1 MNHTATPQALL
12 PHHRGW
18 RGWRG
23 WLTGCGV
30 CLALLCQSAGA
41 VAPASATGTTGTIGT
56 IGPIGPIGTISP
68 EELKEL
74 RARIEALKKD
84 IASTEGDRTE
94 AADALRESE
103 RAISEANRELRDLSS
118 GRQDAEKR
126 LHELGRQSKSAKA
139 DADDQTKRLERLIR
153 DQYMHRERG
162 FVQMLFSGENPA
174 AAARD
179 LHYASYASRAE
190 ARLIENLRASLKAL
204 QTLAGA
210 ARDKSVELADIETRQ
225 RAERVQLAKESEVR
239 RKVMRELSSKIRTQR
254 KEVTT
259 LEQNEK
265 RLSNLILKL
274 AQMVRTPASK
284 PASDRLRR
292 AGERSGVRTD
302 STPEAG
308 FAGAFATLKGKLRLP
323 TRGELASR
331 FGTPREEGGTTWKGL
346 FIKAAPGE
354 DVKAIAPGRV
364 VFADWMRGFGNLLIV
379 DHGAEY
385 LSIYG
390 NNETVYKQAG
400 ENVASGDTIAR
411 VGNSGGNPETGL
423 YFEVRFKG
431 MPFDPLSWIK
441 R

>member
-1 MNHTATPQALL
+1 MNHTAAPQTHP
-12 PHHRGW
+12 PHHPRW

-30 CLALLCQSAGA
+30 CLALLCHSAGVISA
-41 VAPASATGTTGTIGT
+41 TSPASTTGPAGTTGTI
-56 IGPIGPIGTISP
+56 SP
-68 EELKEL
+68 EQLKEL

-84 IASTEGDRTE
+84 ITLTEGDRTE

-103 RAISEANRELRDLSS
+103 RAISEANRELRDLS
-118 GRQDAEKR
+118 GARQEAEKR
-126 LHELGRQSKSAKA
+126 LRELGRQSKSAKA
-139 DADDQTKRLERLIR
+139 GADDQTKRLERLIR

-162 FVQMLFSGENPA
+162 YVQMLFSGENPA
-174 AAARD
+174 AAARE

-190 ARLIENLRASLKAL
+190 ARLIENLRASLKDL

-225 RAERVQLAKESEVR
+225 RAERAQLAKESEAR

-254 KEVTT
+254 KEVST

-265 RLSNLILKL
+265 RLSSLILKL
-274 AQMVRTPASK
+274 AQMVRAPASK
-284 PASDRLRR
+284 AASDRPRR
-292 AGERSGVRTD
+292 AGERSGERTD

-346 FIKAAPGE
+346 FIKAAQGE

-379 DHGAEY
+379 DHGSEY

-431 MPFDPLSWIK
+431 SPFDPLSWIK

>member
-1 MNHTATPQALL
+1 MNPFTAPLSHQ
-12 PHHRGW
+12 PHRHR
-18 RGWRG
+18 RGG
-23 WLTGCGV
+23 WLWCGGL
-30 CLALLCQSAGA
+30 CLLLLFQNAL
-41 VAPASATGTTGTIGT
+41 AT
-56 IGPIGPIGTISP
+56 SP

-74 RARIEALKKD
+74 RARIEALKKE

-103 RAISEANRELRDLSS
+103 RAISEANRELRNLS
-118 GRQDAEKR
+118 GTRQEAEKR
-126 LHELGRQSKSAKA
+126 LYELGRQSKTTKS
-139 DADDQTKRLERLIR
+139 DVDEQTKRLERLIR

-162 FVQMLFSGENPA
+162 YVQMLFSGENPA
-174 AAARD
+174 AAARE
-179 LHYASYASRAE
+179 LHYASHASRAE
-190 ARLIENLRASLKAL
+190 ARLIENLRASLKEL

-210 ARDKSVELADIETRQ
+210 AREKSMELADIEARQ
-225 RAERVQLAKESEVR
+225 RAERAQLAKESGAR
-239 RKVMRELSSKIRTQR
+239 RRVMRELSSKIRTQR

-274 AQMVRTPASK
+274 AQMVRAPAPK
-284 PASDRLRR
+284 AAPDRPRR
-292 AGERSGVRTD
+292 PGERVE
-302 STPEAG
+302 STPEPG
-308 FAGAFATLKGKLRLP
+308 FMGAFATLKGKLRLP

-331 FGTPREEGGTTWKGL
+331 FGAPRAEGGTTWKGL
-346 FIKAAPGE
+346 FIKAAQGE
-354 DVKAIAPGRV
+354 DVKAVAPGRV

-379 DHGAEY
+379 DHGSEY

-390 NNETVYKQAG
+390 NNETVYKQVG

-423 YFEVRFKG
+423 YFEIRFKG
-431 MPFDPLSWIK
+431 SPFDPLSWIK

>member
-1 MNHTATPQALL
+1 M
-12 PHHRGW
+12 
-18 RGWRG
+18 
-23 WLTGCGV
+23 
-30 CLALLCQSAGA
+30 CLALLGQSAGA
-41 VAPASATGTTGTIGT
+41 ATA
-56 IGPIGPIGTISP
+56 

-74 RARIEALKKD
+74 RTRIETLKQD
-84 IASTEGDRTE
+84 IASSEGERSE

-103 RAISEANRELRDLSS
+103 RAISEANRELRNLS
-118 GRQDAEKR
+118 GTRQETEKR
-126 LHELGRQSKSAKA
+126 LHELGRQSQGAQA
-139 DADDQTKRLERLIR
+139 GADDLTRRLERLIR

-162 FVQMLFSGENPA
+162 YVQMLFSGENPA
-174 AAARD
+174 AAARE

-190 ARLIENLRASLKAL
+190 ARLIENLRASLKQL
-204 QTLAGA
+204 QALAGA
-210 ARDKSVELADIETRQ
+210 ARDKSNQLADIETRQ
-225 RAERVQLAKESEVR
+225 RAERAQLAKESEVR
-239 RKVMRELSSKIRTQR
+239 RKVMRELSSKIRAQR

-265 RLSNLILKL
+265 RLSKLILKL
-274 AQMVRTPASK
+274 AQMVRTPSPKSA
-284 PASDRLRR
+284 PDRPRR
-292 AGERSGVRTD
+292 PGARID
-302 STPEAG
+302 SRPEAG
-308 FAGAFATLKGKLRLP
+308 VAEAGVAEAHFAGAFATLKGKLRLP
-323 TRGELASR
+323 TRGALVSR
-331 FGTPREEGGTTWKGL
+331 FGTPREGGGTTWKGL
-346 FIKAAPGE
+346 FIMAAQGE

-431 MPFDPLSWIK
+431 APFDPLSWIK

>member
-1 MNHTATPQALL
+1 M
-12 PHHRGW
+12 
-18 RGWRG
+18 
-23 WLTGCGV
+23 
-30 CLALLCQSAGA
+30 LLCHSAGA
-41 VAPASATGTTGTIGT
+41 S
-56 IGPIGPIGTISP
+56 SP
-68 EELKEL
+68 EDLKEL

-103 RAISEANRELRDLSS
+103 RAISEANRELRNLS
-118 GRQDAEKR
+118 GLRQDAEKR
-126 LHELGRQSKSAKA
+126 LQELGRQGKSVKTG
-139 DADDQTKRLERLIR
+139 ADDQTKRLERLIR

-162 FVQMLFSGENPA
+162 YVQMLFSGENPA
-174 AAARD
+174 AAARA

-190 ARLIENLRASLKAL
+190 ARLIENLRTSLKQL
-204 QTLAGA
+204 HTLAGA
-210 ARDKSVELADIETRQ
+210 ARDKSIELADIEARQ
-225 RAERVQLAKESEVR
+225 LAGRAQLAKESEAR
-239 RKVMRELSSKIRTQR
+239 RRVMRELSSKIRTQR

-274 AQMVRTPASK
+274 AQMVRAPAPKSA
-284 PASDRLRR
+284 PERPRR
-292 AGERSGVRTD
+292 PGERVE
-302 STPEAG
+302 STPEVG
-308 FAGAFATLKGKLRLP
+308 FVGAFATLKGKLRLP

-331 FGTPREEGGTTWKGL
+331 FGTAREEGGTTWKGL
-346 FIKAAPGE
+346 FIKAAQGE

-379 DHGAEY
+379 DHGSEY

-431 MPFDPLSWIK
+431 SPFDPMSWIK
-441 R
+441 K

>member
-1 MNHTATPQALL
+1 MNPFTAPLGHL
-12 PHHRGW
+12 PHRRRPG
-18 RGWRG
+18 G
-23 WLTGCGV
+23 WLRCGGL
-30 CLALLCQSAGA
+30 CLALLCQN
-41 VAPASATGTTGTIGT
+41 VMATST
-56 IGPIGPIGTISP
+56 SP
-68 EELKEL
+68 EEIKAL
-74 RARIEALKKD
+74 RARIEALKQE
-84 IASTEGDRTE
+84 IAVTEGDRTE

-103 RAISEANRELRDLSS
+103 RAISEANRELRNLS
-118 GRQDAEKR
+118 GARQKAEKR
-126 LHELGRQSKSAKA
+126 LHELGRQSKTTKSGV
-139 DADDQTKRLERLIR
+139 DEQTKRLERLIR

-162 FVQMLFSGENPA
+162 YVQMLFSGENPA
-174 AAARD
+174 AAARE

-190 ARLIENLRASLKAL
+190 ARLIENLRASLKEW
-204 QTLAGA
+204 QTLAGT
-210 ARDKSVELADIETRQ
+210 ARDKSMELADIETRQ
-225 RAERVQLAKESEVR
+225 RAERAQLAKESEAR
-239 RKVMRELSSKIRTQR
+239 RRVMRELSSKIRTQR

-274 AQMVRTPASK
+274 AQMVRMPAPKSA
-284 PASDRLRR
+284 PDRPRR
-292 AGERSGVRTD
+292 PGDRVE
-302 STPEAG
+302 STPEVG

-331 FGTPREEGGTTWKGL
+331 FGAPREEGGTTWKGI
-346 FIKAAPGE
+346 FIKAAQGE
-354 DVKAIAPGRV
+354 DVKVIAPGRV

-431 MPFDPLSWIK
+431 SPFDPLSWIK

>member
-1 MNHTATPQALL
+1 MNPFGAPHARL
-12 PHHRGW
+12 PRWCRWCRW
-18 RGWRG
+18 RGPLR
-23 WLTGCGV
+23 LGCL

-41 VAPASATGTTGTIGT
+41 ATA
-56 IGPIGPIGTISP
+56 

-74 RARIEALKKD
+74 RARIETLKKD

-103 RAISEANRELRDLSS
+103 RAISEANRELRNLS
-118 GRQDAEKR
+118 GTRQETEKH
-126 LHELGRQSKSAKA
+126 LHELGRQSKGAQA
-139 DADDQTKRLERLIR
+139 GADDLSRRLERLIR

-162 FVQMLFSGENPA
+162 YLQMLFSGENPA
-174 AAARD
+174 AAARE

-190 ARLIENLRASLKAL
+190 ARLIENLRASLKEL
-204 QTLAGA
+204 QQLASA
-210 ARDKSVELADIETRQ
+210 ARDKSNQLADIETRQ
-225 RAERVQLAKESEVR
+225 RAERAQLAKESDVR

-265 RLSNLILKL
+265 RLSKLILKL
-274 AQMVRTPASK
+274 AQMVRTPSPK
-284 PASDRLRR
+284 SASDRPRR
-292 AGERSGVRTD
+292 PGERVE

-308 FAGAFATLKGKLRLP
+308 VAEAGVAEARLAEARFAGAFATLKGKLRLP

-331 FGTPREEGGTTWKGL
+331 FGTPREDGGTTWKGL
-346 FIKAAPGE
+346 FIKAAQGE

-390 NNETVYKQAG
+390 NNESVYKQAG

>member
-23 WLTGCGV
+23 WLLGCGI
-30 CLALLCQSAGA
+30 CLALLCHSAG
-41 VAPASATGTTGTIGT
+41 VISATSLTGTTGTT
-56 IGPIGPIGTISP
+56 SP
-68 EELKEL
+68 EELREL

-103 RAISEANRELRDLSS
+103 RAISEANRALRDLS
-118 GRQDAEKR
+118 GARQDAEKR

-139 DADDQTKRLERLIR
+139 GADDQTKRLERLIR

-174 AAARD
+174 AAARE

-225 RAERVQLAKESEVR
+225 RAERVQLARESEAR

-274 AQMVRTPASK
+274 AQMVRMPGSK
-284 PASDRLRR
+284 PASDRPRR
-292 AGERSGVRTD
+292 AGERSGERTD

-400 ENVASGDTIAR
+400 ENVASGDIVAR

-431 MPFDPLSWIK
+431 APFDPLSWIK